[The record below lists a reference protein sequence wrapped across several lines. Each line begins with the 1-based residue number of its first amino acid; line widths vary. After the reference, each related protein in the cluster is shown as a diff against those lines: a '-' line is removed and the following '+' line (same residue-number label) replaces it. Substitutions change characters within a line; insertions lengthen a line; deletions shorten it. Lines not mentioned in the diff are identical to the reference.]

1 MYADFNIV
9 ENNNIVYTVDM
20 LRLKTKITYS
30 DFSKIEFKLKTVYNN
45 FVKDMY
51 ISSSISNFKYNY
63 VIEFKEC
70 CSFWLGFLHNS
81 EKINNN
87 NSMLNEN
94 TKYNFTIEFNPNKVP
109 INSLLLYILHISND
123 WVLKSLDIAIDF
135 RINIMDLC
143 RT

>member
-63 VIEFKEC
+63 VVEFKEG